1 MLVCASCEAAF
12 PVDRPRWRCEC
23 GSYLMLSDTG
33 MFAPG
38 TLASR
43 PASLW
48 RYREALGIDD
58 SSPAVTLGEGFTP
71 LADATLD
78 GFELKLKLDFLCPT
92 GSYKDRGSAVM
103 ITKLKSWGVTEI
115 IEDSSGNAGAS
126 IAAYSAL
133 AGVRANI
140 YIPESA
146 SAGKAAQIAMY
157 GARLI
162 KVAGT
167 RADTARVAWDA
178 ASEMFYAS
186 HNWSP
191 YFLAGMKTAAYEI
204 AEQMS
209 WNSPDWVVLP
219 VGGGGLLSGLYLG
232 FADLLRAGII
242 RSMPRLAAVQSA
254 NCDPIYR
261 AWSTGLPDV
270 PGAEPKPT
278 AAEGIAVAKPV
289 RGRAILEAIRGSNGV
304 VRTIAD
310 DLLWDSVEALGRLGV
325 YVEPTAA
332 AAPAAIA
339 AMRHENLIAGSDRV
353 VVILTGS
360 GLKATDKVVEHY
372 AAREPAMAG
381 SAGPKHR
388 VY

>member
-23 GSYLMLSDTG
+23 GSYLVLSSPG
-33 MFAPG
+33 MF
-38 TLASR
+38 S
-43 PASLW
+43 PADLLSGPTSLW
-48 RYREALGIDD
+48 RYRAALGIED
-58 SSPAVTLGEGFTP
+58 SSPIVTLGEGFTP

-78 GFELKLKLDFLCPT
+78 GFSLKLKLDFLCPT

-103 ITKLKSWGVTEI
+103 ITRLKSWGVDEI
-115 IEDSSGNAGAS
+115 LEDSSGNAGAS
-126 IAAYSAL
+126 IAAYAAL
-133 AGVRANI
+133 AGIRSNI

-146 SAGKAAQIAMY
+146 SAGKAAQISMY

-162 KVAGT
+162 KVPGT
-167 RADTARVAWDA
+167 RADTARMAWNA
-178 ASEMFYAS
+178 AAETFYAS

-204 AEQMS
+204 AEQLS
-209 WNSPDWVVLP
+209 WHAPDWVVVP
-219 VGGGGLLSGLYLG
+219 VGGGGLLAGLYLG
-232 FADLLRAGII
+232 FSDLLKAGMIQ
-242 RSMPRLAAVQSA
+242 SMPRLAAVQSA
-254 NCDPIYR
+254 NCDPIYQ
-261 AWSTGLPDV
+261 AWCEGLPDV
-270 PGAEPKPT
+270 PGSEPKPT

-289 RGRAILEAIRGSNGV
+289 RGKTILQSIRESNGV

-310 DLLWDSVEALGRLGV
+310 DLIWDSVEALGRQGV

-332 AAPAAIA
+332 AAPGALA
-339 AMRHENLIAGSDRV
+339 AMRKEGLIAPADRV

-372 AAREPAMAG
+372 ATREPAMAG
-381 SAGPKHR
+381 SARSSHH
-388 VY
+388 V

>member
-23 GSYLMLSDTG
+23 VGYLVLSNTG
-33 MFAPG
+33 MFTLG
-38 TLASR
+38 DLASR

-48 RYREALGIDD
+48 RYREALGIDN

-103 ITKLKSWGVTEI
+103 ITKLKSWGVVEV

-162 KVAGT
+162 KVPGT
-167 RADTARVAWDA
+167 RADTARAAWNA

-204 AEQMS
+204 AEQLS
-209 WNSPDWVVLP
+209 WNPPDWVVVP
-219 VGGGGLLSGLYLG
+219 VGGGGLLCGLYLG
-232 FADLLRAGII
+232 FVDLLKAGVI

-261 AWSTGLPDV
+261 AWSQGLSDV
-270 PGAEPKPT
+270 PGSEPKT
-278 AAEGIAVAKPV
+278 TVAEGIAVAKPV

-304 VRTIAD
+304 VRTFAD
-310 DLLWDSVEALGRLGV
+310 DLIWDSVEALGRQGV

-332 AAPAAIA
+332 AAPGAIA
-339 AMRHENLIAGSDRV
+339 AMRKENLIAASHRV

-372 AAREPAMAG
+372 AALEPAMAG

>member
-1 MLVCASCEAAF
+1 MLVCATCEAAF
-12 PVDRPRWRCEC
+12 PEDRPRWRCEC
-23 GSYLMLSDTG
+23 GSYLTLSASG
-33 MFAPG
+33 MFSPG
-38 TLASR
+38 DLANR
-43 PASLW
+43 PPSLW

-58 SSPAVTLGEGFTP
+58 SPAVTLGEGFTP
-71 LADATLD
+71 LSDARLD
-78 GFELKLKLDFLCPT
+78 GFGLKLKLDFLCPT

-103 ITKLKSWGVTEI
+103 IAKLKSWGVNEI

-126 IAAYSAL
+126 IAAYAAL
-133 AGVRANI
+133 AGLRANI

-157 GARLI
+157 GARLM

-167 RADTARVAWDA
+167 RADTARAAWNA
-178 ASEMFYAS
+178 ASELFYAS

-204 AEQMS
+204 AEQLS
-209 WNSPDWVVLP
+209 WNPPDWVVVP
-219 VGGGGLLSGLYLG
+219 VGGGGLLSGVYMG
-232 FADLLRAGII
+232 FSDLLKAGVI

-254 NCDPIYR
+254 NCDPIYQ
-261 AWSTGLPDV
+261 AWSAGLSDV
-270 PGAEPKPT
+270 AAAEPRPT

-289 RGRAILEAIRGSNGV
+289 RGKAILEAIRGSQGL
-304 VRTIAD
+304 VRTVTD
-310 DLLWDSVEALGRLGV
+310 DLIWDSVEALGRQGV

-332 AAPAAIA
+332 AAPGAVA
-339 AMRHENLIAGSDRV
+339 AMRKEGVIGAGDRV

-360 GLKATDKVVEHY
+360 GLKATDKIVEHY
-372 AAREPAMAG
+372 AAEEPAMAG
-381 SAGPKHR
+381 NTGPEHR